1 MYDIPFISMMTS
13 WSIGDDIDVDAKL
26 TWRWC
31 NGEQR
36 RNNDAPIDD
45 PDVISVDKKVADPKV
60 LTSWRQDQHLI
71 DTDKLNSVTDL

>member
-1 MYDIPFISMMTS
+1 MMALR
-13 WSIGDDIDVDAKL
+13 SIGDDIDVDAKL

-45 PDVISVDKKVADPKV
+45 PDVISVDKNVADPKV